1 MGLVKALVLLPLAP
15 VEGVVWVARQI
26 QAQADREM
34 FGPDALWQEVAELQY
49 QLDEGLIGEAEYA
62 QAEAEILDRLEAME
76 EPDER

>member
-1 MGLVKALVLLPLAP
+1 MGLVKALALLPLAP